1 MPACDASGLPC
12 VRHEHG
18 PLKGVFPHV
27 ARVASLFCKEIF
39 FCSSFLLIR
48 ILIVAVCR
56 AVCRAVSDG
65 YPQKTFESS
74 KLFGWSE
81 RLRMTAS
88 SDGCK
93 VCVPAGSSL
102 RCVAM
107 SGEKEEGIFA
117 FLRVV
122 LFVVLFVVRVFCV
135 LRCGSGLFP
144 SSCRLCFDRQPEG
157 DEGS

>member
-12 VRHEHG
+12 IRHIHG

-48 ILIVAVCR
+48 ILIIAVCR

-74 KLFGWSE
+74 KLFGWSG

-88 SDGCK
+88 SDGCN
-93 VCVPAGSSL
+93 VCVPAGSCM

-107 SGEKEEGIFA
+107 SGEDEERNFA

-135 LRCGSGLFP
+135 LRCVPGLLP
-144 SSCRLCFDRQPEG
+144 TSCVLCFDRQSEG
-157 DEGS
+157 QEGT